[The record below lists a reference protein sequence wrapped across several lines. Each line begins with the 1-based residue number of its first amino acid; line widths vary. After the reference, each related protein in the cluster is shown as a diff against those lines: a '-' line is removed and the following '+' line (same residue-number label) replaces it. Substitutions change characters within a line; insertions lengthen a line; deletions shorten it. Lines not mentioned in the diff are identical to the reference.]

1 MVDRRAANRRRPIGE
16 SVTSFEPPKQQKT
29 ASKTFPEVSDVNIDS
44 TIKPTSSSNEKS
56 SSEVDKYADAKPIPF
71 FSLFRHGTT
80 QDKLIIF
87 IGMIIQASVGLSFSG
102 MNLVFGEVLDDLSSP
117 SESIL
122 GSTIGTIKIMAV
134 LAAVF
139 GAAAFIG
146 MSFIPFGAAR
156 ITNRVRNAY
165 VKAVLAQD
173 MEFFDESKPG
183 EIVAAL
189 AEYTMDF
196 EEGLSIKLGEG
207 LQATAG
213 GLGGLVVAL
222 YFSWQI
228 TLMCLVMVP
237 IMAFSFYMILLSGAG
252 NDGLLGKE
260 AYEAAANI
268 ADETLSSMPT
278 IASFGG
284 ETKAA
289 ARYESH
295 LGEAEDSA
303 IRQSKK
309 LGLGT
314 GFLWVSS
321 ILCLRTV

>member
-1 MVDRRAANRRRPIGE
+1 MVEI
-16 SVTSFEPPKQQKT
+16 S
-29 ASKTFPEVSDVNIDS
+29 PEVNIDS
-44 TIKPTSSSNEKS
+44 TIQQPNPSSSKNS
-56 SSEVDKYADAKPIPF
+56 TTDIDKYADAKPIPF
-71 FSLFRHGTT
+71 LSLFRHATP

-87 IGMIIQASVGLSFSG
+87 TGMIIQATVGLSFCM

-117 SESIL
+117 SSSIL
-122 GSTIGTIKIMAV
+122 AVTKPTIIIMAI

-139 GAAAFIG
+139 AIAAFIG

-165 VKAVLAQD
+165 VRAVLAQD

-207 LQATAG
+207 LQAVCG

-228 TLMCLVMVP
+228 TVSVMSCCIHSYIRSTTVL
-237 IMAFSFYMILLSGAG
+237 IRIS
-252 NDGLLGKE
+252 
-260 AYEAAANI
+260 
-268 ADETLSSMPT
+268 PT
-278 IASFGG
+278 FRLYI
-284 ETKAA
+284 
-289 ARYESH
+289 
-295 LGEAEDSA
+295 
-303 IRQSKK
+303 ISKH
-309 LGLGT
+309 T
-314 GFLWVSS
+314 
-321 ILCLRTV
+321 RT